1 MGARVAVGV
10 VLLLAGAFKLRQ
22 PAWRD
27 TAAAFGAPAWAVPFV
42 PWVEL
47 LLGALLAAQ
56 VGGRWPAL
64 PAAVLLG
71 VFWWTVRTRVRRGDT
86 SPCGCFGQTT
96 AQPVGPRTVRRN
108 AALTIL
114 AALGFVATD
123 TGSLLEAATGAVVGL
138 AIVSDAR
145 RDR

>member
-10 VLLLAGAFKLRQ
+10 VLLLAGAFKLRR
-22 PAWRD
+22 PTWRD
-27 TAAAFGAPAWAVPFV
+27 TATTFGAPAWTVPLV
-42 PWVEL
+42 LWVEL
-47 LLGALLAAQ
+47 VLGALLAAQ

-64 PAAVLLG
+64 PAAVLLAL
-71 VFWWTVRTRVRRGDT
+71 FWWTVRTRVRAGDAT
-86 SPCGCFGQTT
+86 PCGCFGQAT

-108 AALTIL
+108 AALTAL
-114 AALGFVATD
+114 AALGFVAPD
-123 TGSLLEAATGAVVGL
+123 TGSLLEAATGALVGL

>member
-22 PAWRD
+22 PTWRG
-27 TAAAFGAPAWAVPFV
+27 TSTTFGAPAWAVPLV

-47 LLGALLAAQ
+47 VLGALLVAQ

-64 PAAVLLG
+64 PATVLLAL
-71 VFWWTVRTRVRRGDT
+71 FWWVVRTRVRRGDAT
-86 SPCGCFGQTT
+86 PCGCFGQTS

-108 AALTIL
+108 AALTVL
-114 AALGFVATD
+114 AALGFVAPD
-123 TGSLLEAATGAVVGL
+123 TGSLLEAATGALVGL
-138 AIVSDAR
+138 ALVSDAR
-145 RDR
+145 RDH